1 MDRNMKVMRWLRLGQ
16 VKFLHGAADF
26 CYFAAEI
33 VPGITVGSA
42 NNGTENKKPVQD
54 NLHHITRLEIF
65 KINKVTDEIYMC
77 NILSPLSREIN
88 KVLRR
93 PKIYS

>member
-1 MDRNMKVMRWLRLGQ
+1 M
-16 VKFLHGAADF
+16 KFLHGAADF

-65 KINKVTDEIYMC
+65 KINKVTDEMYIR

-88 KVLRR
+88 KVLRK
-93 PKIYS
+93 PENDS